1 METSARSPASWR
13 LVRELGLDYEKNVMT
28 ADSTSLLCP
37 VSAEQTKSGGLLIV
51 DDELQDRNPPLM
63 LFRTLLLS
71 AEREVIYDSKVHGV
85 EDAYGCLMDGGQFAI
100 LRRARGE
107 LCVHAPSG
115 ELTRCVDLAGISGRR
130 PKIFCRTPRGSF
142 LVAFVGGRCELDLA
156 EIDGNGRVLWSC
168 VDFIASIG
176 IPSSLQLL
184 ADQSILVA
192 DELHHVVWRLDR
204 SGSSRI
210 LWGNWHSPS
219 SSPGELHRPRCAQ
232 LLPGGTLVIAD
243 SGNGRI
249 VVVNRSGHAANMPV
263 RNTALF
269 SPASVRRT
277 KNGKY
282 LICDAASRSVFELD
296 ARGTCVPR
304 YGVPKVRRRHFS
316 FPRSVQYLR
325 GNRYLIANTAQNTIV
340 HADCSGVSELQVNSM
355 RGLFWP
361 RAARKTR
368 RGTILIADGRNS
380 CIREIS
386 SGGEELRYL
395 RLSRNGKQYVML
407 QDPHDVRLLPNGNL
421 LIVDS
426 QQHLVFETDWRGR
439 AAWVIGMSTEI
450 KLADPHSAQQ
460 LSDGRIMISDTRNH
474 RIVFVD
480 PKTGSGESISEIRVG
495 ATHCRLNLPRYA
507 EVAPDGTLAIADA
520 GNNRVLV
527 TDLNYSFLSV
537 LSEIPE
543 SPIPYLR
550 APRWVQPVTRNEMII
565 SDHGNH
571 RVLHLRRRGA
581 QQ

>member
-1 METSARSPASWR
+1 M
-13 LVRELGLDYEKNVMT
+13 RELGLDYEKNAVT
-28 ADSTSLLCP
+28 DDSTSLLSP
-37 VSAEQTKSGGLLIV
+37 ISAEQTKSGALLIV

-63 LFRTLLLS
+63 QFRTLLLS

-85 EDAYGCLMDGGQFAI
+85 EDAYGCLMESGQFAI
-100 LRRARGE
+100 LRRARSE
-107 LCVHAPSG
+107 LCVHTPLG
-115 ELTRCVDLAGISGRR
+115 DLTRCVDLTGISDRR

-168 VDFIASIG
+168 INFIASIG

-184 ADQSILVA
+184 ADHSILVA

-204 SGSSRI
+204 SGSSKI
-210 LWGNWHSPS
+210 LWGSWHSPS
-219 SSPGELHRPRCAQ
+219 SFPGELHRPRCAQ
-232 LLPGGTLVIAD
+232 LLPGGTLLIAD

-249 VVVNRSGHAANMPV
+249 VVVDRAGHATNVPI
-263 RNTALF
+263 RNAAMF
-269 SPASVRRT
+269 SPTSVRQT
-277 KNGKY
+277 KNGNY
-282 LICDAASRSVFELD
+282 LICDAGSRCVFELD

-304 YGVPKVRRRHFS
+304 FGALRVRKRHFS

-325 GNRYLIANTAQNTIV
+325 GNRYLIANTAQNTIIQ
-340 HADCSGVSELQVNSM
+340 ADRSGVRKFQVNSM
-355 RGLFWP
+355 CGLFWP
-361 RAARKTR
+361 RAARKTS
-368 RGTILIADGRNS
+368 RGSILIADGRNS
-380 CIREIS
+380 CVREIS
-386 SGGEELRYL
+386 SGGAELRYL

-407 QDPHDVRLLPNGNL
+407 QDPHDVRMLPNGNL

-426 QQHLVFETDWRGR
+426 QLHIVFETDWRGK
-439 AAWVIGMSTEI
+439 AAWVIGMSTKI

-460 LSDGRIMISDTRNH
+460 LPDGRIMISDTRNH
-474 RIVFVD
+474 RIVFAD

-495 ATHCRLNLPRYA
+495 AIRCRLNLPRYA

-537 LSEIPE
+537 LSEIPQ

-550 APRWVQPVTRNEMII
+550 APRWVQPLTRNEVII

-571 RVLHLRRRGA
+571 RVLHLRRRGTH
-581 QQ
+581 Q